1 MTAFIILREVLLKN
15 NNIGVIKSLK
25 LMNFKCKKNLRKYS
39 RSRSTFRNKFDPS
52 LELLLLRY
60 FRECK
65 CVLNEI
71 HSFAEVS
78 KRRVFPFIDYYF
90 KQGPPV
96 VSNPMSAKNW
106 KTRKKINLK
115 EK

>member
-1 MTAFIILREVLLKN
+1 MTAFIILREALLKN

-25 LMNFKCKKNLRKYS
+25 LMNFKCKNNLRKYS

-71 HSFAEVS
+71 NSFAEVS
-78 KRRVFPFIDYYF
+78 KRRVFPFI
-90 KQGPPV
+90 V
-96 VSNPMSAKNW
+96 L
-106 KTRKKINLK
+106 KINASTVTQ
-115 EK
+115 

>member
-1 MTAFIILREVLLKN
+1 MGRKRKDCANKSPSLSRGFIPGCLREALLKN

-25 LMNFKCKKNLRKYS
+25 LMNFKCKNNLRKYS

-65 CVLNEI
+65 CILNEI

-78 KRRVFPFIDYYF
+78 KRRVFPFI
-90 KQGPPV
+90 V
-96 VSNPMSAKNW
+96 L
-106 KTRKKINLK
+106 KINASTVTQ
-115 EK
+115 